1 MRILVAHSRYR
12 YPGGE
17 ETVFEQEIALL
28 REAGHELVI
37 YDRANEDADKFPLLK
52 KMALPK
58 RVIWA
63 SDAQRELRELIRETQ
78 PEIANFHNTH
88 YMISPS
94 AYWACH
100 EMGVPVV
107 QWLNNPRLICPS
119 STFFRDGHLCLD
131 CQGKTPPYPGVLH
144 GCYRHSRTQTAVMAA
159 MLTYHRWRGTWRDM
173 VDTYLVATEFY
184 RRMFIE
190 AGLPAEKLAL
200 KPHFVAPDPGA
211 RHDNHGQYALYLGR
225 LDIEKGIRPLLK
237 AWESLNIPLKIRG
250 GGPMLAEA
258 EQAAR
263 RSRWIEI
270 VGRLDRPELFEL
282 IKGAR
287 FLVWP
292 SVGYYETFGMV
303 AIEAFACGVPVI
315 GSRIGVG
322 KEIVTDQHTG
332 LHFEA
337 GNAADLAAKVQW
349 AWDHPGEML
358 RMGLNARRV
367 YENKYTAAHSLNL
380 LIDIYQ
386 QTISRYQPSTSRL
399 RRLRRSAII

>member
-1 MRILVAHSRYR
+1 MKILVAHSRYR

-17 ETVFEQEIALL
+17 ETVFDQEVALL
-28 REAGHELVI
+28 RAAGHDLVVV
-37 YDRANEDADKFPLLK
+37 DRANQEADDFPLLK
-52 KMALPK
+52 KIALPK

-63 SDAQRELRELIRETQ
+63 SDTRRELRDLIRQTR
-78 PEIANFHNTH
+78 PEIAHFHNTH

-94 AYWACH
+94 AYWACR

-107 QWLNNPRLICPS
+107 QWLNDPRLICPS

-131 CQGKTPPYPGVLH
+131 CWGKTPPYPGVLH
-144 GCYRHSRTQTAVMAA
+144 GCYRHSRAQTAVMAA
-159 MLTYHRWRGTWRDM
+159 MLTYHRWRRTWWNM

-184 RRMFIE
+184 RRIFSE
-190 AGLPAEKLAL
+190 AGLPAEKLAV
-200 KPHFVAPDPGA
+200 KPHFVSPDPGA
-211 RHDNHGQYALYLGR
+211 RQAGPGTYALYFGR
-225 LDIEKGIRPLLK
+225 LDVEKGVYPLLK

-250 GGPMLAEA
+250 GGPLSDEA

-263 RSRWIEI
+263 QSCWIEMI
-270 VGRLDRPELFEL
+270 GWLDRSELFDL

-303 AIEAFACGVPVI
+303 VIETFACGVPVI

-322 KEIVTDQHTG
+322 EEIVTDGHTG

-349 AWDHPGEML
+349 AWDHPAEMAQ
-358 RMGLNARRV
+358 MGLNARRE
-367 YENKYTAAHSLNL
+367 YENKYTAERSLERLVNL
-380 LIDIYQ
+380 YQ
-386 QTISRYQPSTSRL
+386 QTISRYQPRV
-399 RRLRRSAII
+399 